1 MHDEQ
6 VKHIVTI
13 NVLPAALIL
22 RFWTPALTWE
32 PARCSCPAGLEH
44 ARPDLPAL
52 PGQPVALGAAWPG
65 GPLPACCQRVL
76 EC

>member
-13 NVLPAALIL
+13 NVRPAALIL
-22 RFWTPALTWE
+22 RFWTPALTWF
-32 PARCSCPAGLEH
+32 PAGLEH